1 MRGAR
6 RVLAERT
13 LNARRLGRIV
23 ELGRGAV
30 GIDVETLGRPDVA
43 LGHRQRYRAGNA
55 GSLGIRARDVIG
67 IIGVAVAHDLGINV
81 RTARLCMLHALEY
94 EHAGTL
100 AHHKAVAVCI
110 ERATSRRGIGV
121 GGQCAAGRK
130 ARNGIG
136 DNCSLGA
143 AREDRV
149 GIAVLD
155 GAERLADR
163 MGRGCARGH
172 HGQGRALCLVADCD
186 IARCHVGDHHR
197 DHIGR
202 CAAGPTFGNRMD
214 VVDERRHAAHARA
227 HVDAQALAI
236 DGAFDIKARIVHGFV
251 RSRHRKLN
259 AGVQMLGV
267 TLAKVLV
274 AVKAL
279 DLGCH
284 LDGKRIGIE
293 VRDRADA
300 ARAGAHGR
308 PGGKRGVA
316 ERRYGTDAG
325 DCNSL
330 FHHGLLIQA
339 AYPACFLHRHSAV
352 DAYDFAR
359 NVSGR
364 IAR

>member
-1 MRGAR
+1 M
-6 RVLAERT
+6 
-13 LNARRLGRIV
+13 
-23 ELGRGAV
+23 
-30 GIDVETLGRPDVA
+30 GIDVEALGRLDVA

-81 RTARLCMLHALEY
+81 RTARLRMFHALEY
-94 EHAGTL
+94 QHAGAL
-100 AHHKAVAVCI
+100 AHHKAIAVYI
-110 ERATSRRGIGV
+110 ERAASRRGIRV

-136 DNCSLGA
+136 DNCGLGTA
-143 AREDRV
+143 GENRI

-155 GAERLADR
+155 GAERLAHR

-172 HGQGRALCLVADCD
+172 HGQGRALCLMANRDVA
-186 IARCHVGDHHR
+186 RSHVGNHHR

-202 CAAGPTFGNRMD
+202 CAAGPAVGNRMD
-214 VVDERRHAAHARA
+214 VVDKRLHAAHARA

-236 DGAFDIKARIVHGFV
+236 DGAFDIKARIVHRLV
-251 RSRHRKLN
+251 RSCHRKLN
-259 AGVQMLGV
+259 ARVQMLGV

-279 DLGCH
+279 DLGRH
-284 LDGKRIGIE
+284 LDGKCIGIE
-293 VRDRADA
+293 VRNRADA
-300 ARAGAHGR
+300 ARASAHCR

-316 ERRYGTDAG
+316 ERRYGTYAG

-339 AYPACFLHRHSAV
+339 VLRP
-352 DAYDFAR
+352 
-359 NVSGR
+359 
-364 IAR
+364 

>member
-1 MRGAR
+1 
-6 RVLAERT
+6 
-13 LNARRLGRIV
+13 
-23 ELGRGAV
+23 
-30 GIDVETLGRPDVA
+30 
-43 LGHRQRYRAGNA
+43 
-55 GSLGIRARDVIG
+55 
-67 IIGVAVAHDLGINV
+67 
-81 RTARLCMLHALEY
+81 
-94 EHAGTL
+94 
-100 AHHKAVAVCI
+100 
-110 ERATSRRGIGV
+110 
-121 GGQCAAGRK
+121 
-130 ARNGIG
+130 
-136 DNCSLGA
+136 
-143 AREDRV
+143 
-149 GIAVLD
+149 
-155 GAERLADR
+155 
-163 MGRGCARGH
+163 
-172 HGQGRALCLVADCD
+172 
-186 IARCHVGDHHR
+186 
-197 DHIGR
+197 
-202 CAAGPTFGNRMD
+202 MD

-300 ARAGAHGR
+300 ARASTHCR

-316 ERRYGTDAG
+316 ERRHGTDTG

-359 NVSGR
+359 NVGSR
-364 IAR
+364 IAH

>member
-1 MRGAR
+1 
-6 RVLAERT
+6 
-13 LNARRLGRIV
+13 
-23 ELGRGAV
+23 
-30 GIDVETLGRPDVA
+30 
-43 LGHRQRYRAGNA
+43 
-55 GSLGIRARDVIG
+55 
-67 IIGVAVAHDLGINV
+67 
-81 RTARLCMLHALEY
+81 MLHALEH
-94 EHAGTL
+94 EHAGALT
-100 AHHKAVAVCI
+100 HHKAIAVCV
-110 ERATSRRGIGV
+110 ERAAGRRGIGV
-121 GGQCAAGRK
+121 GSQCAAGRK

-136 DNCSLGA
+136 DNGRLGT

-155 GAERLADR
+155 STERLAHR
-163 MGRGCARGH
+163 MGRGRARSH
-172 HGQGRALCLVADCD
+172 DWQGRSLCLVTDCD

-197 DHIGR
+197 DHVRR
-202 CAAGPTFGNRMD
+202 CAAGPTVGNRMD
-214 VVDERRHAAHARA
+214 VVDERLHAAHARP
-227 HVDAQALAI
+227 HVNAQALAI
-236 DGAFDIKARIVHGFV
+236 DGAFGIKARIVHGLV

-279 DLGCH
+279 DFGRH

-300 ARAGAHGR
+300 TGPGAHGR

-339 AYPACFLHRHSAV
+339 VLRPWFLHRHSAV
-352 DAYDFAR
+352 DAHDLAR
-359 NVSGR
+359 NVSSR